1 MNSDTLISPQHTN
14 AHAPKKNIE
23 EAFLSALHVLFVLL
37 FPMRLMFLWHN
48 GEGTFYLLSEKLILK
63 ATGVVYDELISMN
76 SP

>member
-1 MNSDTLISPQHTN
+1 M
-14 AHAPKKNIE
+14 
-23 EAFLSALHVLFVLL
+23 